1 MYAKISVYSEIST
14 KSGDFFTYD
23 YLHATI
29 DDHYFVE
36 RRCADS
42 FLYCFAG
49 GIAESDSSKYPAS
62 RRKN

>member
-1 MYAKISVYSEIST
+1 MYAKISVDSEIST

-23 YLHATI
+23 YLQATI

-36 RRCADS
+36 RRCADG

-49 GIAESDSSKYPAS
+49 GIAESDSNKYPVS
-62 RRKN
+62 KRED